1 MTTATPFPAPALTRT
16 TSVGQRIWRV
26 VRLNLVN
33 KWTTIW
39 VPVMIMFFIWLVNWL
54 IWWIIWGA
62 TSGSPVD
69 QAEAMAGTQ
78 WSGGGFYIFVY
89 MLVVGIQVI
98 SATFPFALGYSATRR
113 DFALG
118 SGLTFLLLSLG
129 YALGFSVLSV
139 VEEWTNG
146 WGLGGHLFTSV
157 YFAGEGFAGRF
168 FIVFSG
174 MLFFFAI
181 GAFSSALYMRW
192 RMNGILVATAALV
205 LLLVGAAALAT
216 FTESWAA
223 VGTWF
228 MDNGPVG
235 VTAWLLL
242 PTVLASLAGYAVL
255 GRATP
260 KN

>member
-1 MTTATPFPAPALTRT
+1 MTTLSQTPGAPALRT
-16 TSVGQRIWRV
+16 SPGAGARIWRV

-33 KWTTIW
+33 KWTTIY

-62 TSGSPVD
+62 TAPAD
-69 QAEAMAGTQ
+69 RAKAMDGTQ

-98 SATFPFALGYSATRR
+98 SATFPFALGYSVTRR
-113 DFALG
+113 DFSLG
-118 SGLTFLLLSLG
+118 SGLTFLLLAAG
-129 YALGFSVLSV
+129 YGLGFAVLSM

-157 YFAGEGFAGRF
+157 YFAGESFAGRL

-181 GAFSSALYMRW
+181 GAFSAALFMRW
-192 RMNGILVATAALV
+192 RMYGVLAVIAGLV
-205 LLLVGAAALAT
+205 LLIVGGAALIT
-216 FTESWAA
+216 FTGSWGA
-223 VGTWF
+223 VGDWF
-228 MDNGPVG
+228 VANGPVG

-242 PTVLASLAGYAVL
+242 PTALFALAGFAVL

-260 KN
+260 RS

>member
-1 MTTATPFPAPALTRT
+1 MTAAAPVLVTSPASAKR
-16 TSVGQRIWRV
+16 VWRV
-26 VRLNLVN
+26 VRLNVVN

-62 TSGSPVD
+62 TQPAD
-69 QAEAMAGTQ
+69 RAKAMDGTQ
-78 WSGGGFYIFVY
+78 WSGGGFYIFIY

-98 SATFPFALGYSATRR
+98 SATFPFALGYSVTRR

-118 SGLTFLLLSLG
+118 SGLTFLLLSIG
-129 YALGFSVLSV
+129 YALGFAILSV

-157 YFAGEGFAGRF
+157 YFAGESFAGRV

-174 MLFFFAI
+174 MLFFLVI
-181 GAFSSALYMRW
+181 GAFSAALFARW
-192 RMNGILVATAALV
+192 RMNGILVAGAALV
-205 LLLVGAAALAT
+205 LVIVGAVALIT
-216 FTESWAA
+216 LTSSWAA
-223 VGTWF
+223 VGDWF
-228 MDNGPVG
+228 VTSGPVG
-235 VTAWLLL
+235 ITAWLLL
-242 PTVLASLAGYAVL
+242 PTVLAGLAGFAVL

-260 KN
+260 RS

>member
-1 MTTATPFPAPALTRT
+1 MTAITHDSGAPAQQAAPGSGT
-16 TSVGQRIWRV
+16 RIWRV

-62 TSGSPVD
+62 TEP
-69 QAEAMAGTQ
+69 AARPKAMDGTQ

-89 MLVVGIQVI
+89 MLIVGIQVI
-98 SATFPFALGYSATRR
+98 SATFPFALGYSVTRR
-113 DFALG
+113 DFSLG
-118 SGLTFLLLSLG
+118 SGLTFLLLSAG
-129 YALGFSVLSV
+129 YAIGFTVLSY

-157 YFAGEGFAGRF
+157 YFAGESFAGRL

-174 MLFFFAI
+174 MLFFFAV
-181 GAFSSALYMRW
+181 GAFSAALFMRW
-192 RMNGILVATAALV
+192 RMYGVLAILALLV
-205 LLLVGAAALAT
+205 LLLVGAAALIT
-216 FTESWAA
+216 FTGGWQA
-223 VGTWF
+223 VGDWF
-228 MDNGPVG
+228 VASGPVG
-235 VTAWLLL
+235 VTAWLLV
-242 PTVLASLAGYAVL
+242 PTVLAALAGFAVL

-260 KN
+260 RS

>member
-1 MTTATPFPAPALTRT
+1 MTAITQNPGAAALHTGPGAAT
-16 TSVGQRIWRV
+16 RIWRV

-62 TSGSPVD
+62 TAPAD
-69 QAEAMAGTQ
+69 RAKAMDGTQ
-78 WSGGGFYIFVY
+78 WSGGAFYIFVY

-98 SATFPFALGYSATRR
+98 SATFPFALGYSVTRR
-113 DFALG
+113 DFSLG
-118 SGLTFLLLSLG
+118 SGLTFLLLSAG
-129 YALGFSVLSV
+129 YAIGFSVLSS

-157 YFAGEGFAGRF
+157 YFAGASFPGRL
-168 FIVFSG
+168 FIVFAG

-181 GAFSSALYMRW
+181 GAFSAALFMRW
-192 RMNGILVATAALV
+192 RMYGVLAILALIV
-205 LLLVGAAALAT
+205 LLIVGAVALIT
-216 FTESWAA
+216 FTSSWAA
-223 VGTWF
+223 VGQWF
-228 MDNGPVG
+228 AANGPVG
-235 VTAWLLL
+235 VTAWLLV
-242 PTVLASLAGYAVL
+242 PTALAALAGFAVL

-260 KN
+260 RS

>member
-1 MTTATPFPAPALTRT
+1 MTAITHTPGAPALHTGPGAGT
-16 TSVGQRIWRV
+16 RIWRV

-39 VPVMIMFFIWLVNWL
+39 VPVMIMAFIWLVNWL

-62 TSGSPVD
+62 TAPAD
-69 QAEAMAGTQ
+69 RANAMDGTQ
-78 WSGGGFYIFVY
+78 WSGGAFYVFVY

-98 SATFPFALGYSATRR
+98 SATFPFALGYSVTRR
-113 DFALG
+113 DFSLG
-118 SGLTFLLLSLG
+118 SGLTFLLLSAG
-129 YALGFSVLSV
+129 YSIGFTALSF

-157 YFAGEGFAGRF
+157 YFFGESFGGRL

-174 MLFFFAI
+174 MLFLFAV
-181 GAFSSALYMRW
+181 GAFSATLFMRW
-192 RMNGILVATAALV
+192 RMYGVLVMLAVLTLV
-205 LLLVGAAALAT
+205 IVGAVALIT
-216 FTESWAA
+216 FTGSWPV

-228 MDNGPVG
+228 VSSGPVG
-235 VTAWLLL
+235 VTAWLLV
-242 PTVLASLAGYAVL
+242 PTVLAALAGYAVL

-260 KN
+260 RS